1 MARACL
7 TRLSALGRPMARVG
21 HVFVIHKPIVPGPGV
36 GDLFKQHPAG
46 PLFKSPDPADE
57 QAGVEMQSLE
67 AHPAFDMP
75 GQPKGAERPLWRG
88 PVRLGHI
95 FDEALLNLLQSRPKP
110 EADINSRHA
119 TPSPSR
125 LGGVPRTGKPA
136 PLE

>member
-1 MARACL
+1 MDRACL
-7 TRLSALGRPMARVG
+7 PRLSALGWPMARVG
-21 HVFVIHKPIVPGPGV
+21 HVFVIHKPVALRPGV

-46 PLFKSPDPADE
+46 SLFKSPDPADE

-67 AHPAFDMP
+67 SHPAFNAS
-75 GQPKGAERPLWRG
+75 GQPKGAERSLWRG

-95 FDEALLNLLQSRPKP
+95 LDEALLNLLQSRPKP
-110 EADINSRHA
+110 EANINSRHA
-119 TPSPSR
+119 TPSPGR

>member
-1 MARACL
+1 MDRACL

-21 HVFVIHKPIVPGPGV
+21 HVFVIHKPIALRPGV

-46 PLFKSPDPADE
+46 SLFKSPNPADE

-67 AHPAFDMP
+67 SHPAFDMP
-75 GQPKGAERPLWRG
+75 GQPKGGERPLRRG
-88 PVRLGHI
+88 VVRLGHI
-95 FDEALLNLLQSRPKP
+95 FDEALFDLLQSRPKP

-119 TPSPSR
+119 TPFRGR